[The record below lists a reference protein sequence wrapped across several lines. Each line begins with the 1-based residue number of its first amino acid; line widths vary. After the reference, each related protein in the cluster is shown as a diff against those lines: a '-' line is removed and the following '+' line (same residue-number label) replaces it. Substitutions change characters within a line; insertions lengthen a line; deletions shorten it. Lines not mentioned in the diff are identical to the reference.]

1 MNPLAGRP
9 VPERFAHLLRQSLR
23 AAWFHIRRGA
33 TYKQLTHNLP
43 WLTARSCLHTAR
55 AHLTV
60 APQTA
65 RRCLHKA
72 YEKLTGATQAAEL
85 LTQSLRKAY
94 LGSAQGAE
102 LRTHSLRKAYLGSTP
117 GRQLLTHSLREASNA
132 HRPPFRPCTWRA
144 SAKKG
149 AKTPSLNA
157 LKNSKF
163 VLKTVFRKEIAELT
177 EKLERR
183 DVELLSTPF
192 DF

>member
-149 AKTPSLNA
+149 AKTPSLKRA
-157 LKNSKF
+157 EKFKIRAKNRVS
-163 VLKTVFRKEIAELT
+163 
-177 EKLERR
+177 ERNR
-183 DVELLSTPF
+183 GIDGKIRTARCRTT
-192 DF
+192 